1 MTNDRS
7 VPGAPRPCTVDSTD
21 SGDWWCLVT
30 VQGDVDIESAPWLS
44 DAFDDAL
51 SRGRRHIALDMGS
64 VTFIDSTGLS
74 AILRGRR
81 DAVAAGGS
89 LRLTDASRTVL
100 LVLDITNLT
109 DELIERR
116 GKGDAGR
123 DTPRAR

>member
-1 MTNDRS
+1 
-7 VPGAPRPCTVDSTD
+7 
-21 SGDWWCLVT
+21 
-30 VQGDVDIESAPWLS
+30 
-44 DAFDDAL
+44 
-51 SRGRRHIALDMGS
+51 MGS

-116 GKGDAGR
+116 GKGDTGR
-123 DTPRAR
+123 DTPPAG